1 VLRIKQDHQKG
12 SSEEFGQ
19 AFSIPLSNSGSV
31 SREMELKNPAS
42 SLFSLSLRLIRNIA
56 ATQS

>member
-19 AFSIPLSNSGSV
+19 AFSIPLSNSGTI
-31 SREMELKNPAS
+31 SREMELKIMPARPS
-42 SLFSLSLRLIRNIA
+42 HSLYD
-56 ATQS
+56 